1 MYCSGTRFGWV
12 GGFPAIAG
20 PAGAMPKPRV
30 KFDNVKGRQWVTKS
44 DFPRAARL
52 EPGAAAAVAEGSPAS
67 CASAVAGG
75 DGAGGDDAYSDEGDS
90 HSVACSSVVG
100 DSLAASSVC
109 RSDDDDDLK
118 PPECVEREAS
128 TIRDTIPVETEIA
141 SYDEWSTRAPGANIS
156 WFFGNWGAISNA
168 KNPGQRERM
177 EKELRH
183 SPAAVICLAECSQE
197 VQDLLE

>member
-1 MYCSGTRFGWV
+1 
-12 GGFPAIAG
+12 
-20 PAGAMPKPRV
+20 MPKPRV

-156 WFFGNWGAISNA
+156 WLFGNWGALSTTKTQFNA
-168 KNPGQRERM
+168 SAWRKNFATRPQ
-177 EKELRH
+177 L
-183 SPAAVICLAECSQE
+183 
-197 VQDLLE
+197 